1 MFTPFLLYT
10 RLQSPNAHNCTAL
23 TRSLTHSITQAF
35 RKLSLK
41 YHPDR
46 NADNS
51 DKFVEINEAHEVCSV

>member
-1 MFTPFLLYT
+1 M
-10 RLQSPNAHNCTAL
+10 HCTAL